1 MSPEQE
7 RPTSEFIQP
16 AAYDATGFE
25 GDTQIDL
32 HASNLV
38 PIEVLRARQ
47 AIAAAVAT
55 APSGSLEVNKL
66 QVAAEKIA
74 PQKAIAYVTLN
85 IVAMRKNHDSDKIDL
100 FADDEVI
107 AADVFGTPDAIKS
120 TDTQDSFDL
129 AA

>member
-1 MSPEQE
+1 MSPEQFSTPE
-7 RPTSEFIQP
+7 LSQS

-25 GDTQIDL
+25 GGDRIDL
-32 HASNLV
+32 HTSNLV

-55 APSGSLEVNKL
+55 APSNSIEVNKL
-66 QVAAEKIA
+66 QATAEKIA
-74 PQKAIAYVTLN
+74 PQKAIAYVTLH

-100 FADDEVI
+100 FADDEVLS
-107 AADVFGTPDAIKS
+107 ADVFGAPDVIKP
-120 TDTQDSFDL
+120 TDIQDSFDL